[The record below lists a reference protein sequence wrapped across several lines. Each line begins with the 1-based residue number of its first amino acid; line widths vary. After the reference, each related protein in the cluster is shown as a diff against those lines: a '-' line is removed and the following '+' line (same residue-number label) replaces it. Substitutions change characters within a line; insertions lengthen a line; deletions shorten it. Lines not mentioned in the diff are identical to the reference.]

1 MAPELWPEYPR
12 SAFEADGVAF
22 DVLRHVLPG
31 AAVVIL
37 LHELDG
43 LSEHTIVVADRLVA
57 AGFSVTMPI
66 LLPPAALQSG
76 LREVVRNARRVWAS
90 RQFAVFARR
99 TDRPVT
105 RWVRRLA
112 AHEAERS
119 GRAVGIVG
127 MSLTGSFALAAA
139 VEPAVGAAVAAGPST
154 PPPYLGWTR
163 DLAMSNATLDD
174 LVDRAETGFR
184 VRAMRFS
191 RDPLAR
197 RRRMRFIG
205 EMLPNAQVVEVPG
218 RPFRHSLLVA
228 AAHAAEGSPL
238 HGALAGT
245 IQYLRE
251 ELDVPPETGAA

>member
-1 MAPELWPEYPR
+1 MAPEVWPEYPR
-12 SAFEADGVAF
+12 STFEADGVAF

-31 AAVVIL
+31 SAVVIL
-37 LHELDG
+37 LHELRG

-57 AGFSVTMPI
+57 AGFSVTMPV
-66 LLPPAALQSG
+66 LLPPVALRAG
-76 LREVVRNARRVWAS
+76 VRDVLRNARRVWGS
-90 RQFAVFARR
+90 EEFAVLARR
-99 TDRPVT
+99 ADRPVT

-119 GRAVGIVG
+119 GRPVGIVG
-127 MSLTGSFALAAA
+127 MSLTGSVALAAA
-139 VEPAVGAAVAAGPST
+139 VEPAVGAAVASGPST
-154 PPPYLGWTR
+154 PPSCLVWTR

-174 LVDRAETGFR
+174 LMDRAEAGFR
-184 VRAMRFS
+184 IRAMRFS

-197 RRRMRFIG
+197 RRRLRFIG

-238 HGALAGT
+238 QGALAGT

-251 ELDVPPETGAA
+251 QLDAPPEAGAA